1 MSKPLDLKRAGRYK
15 KPPQKRRRWG
25 RWRVMMKTTESSSKK
40 RQQKRLQ
47 ETRHEPKNER
57 HHKHPGSNLQRVT
70 KANCLIQCKTEYSTT
85 QTT

>member
-1 MSKPLDLKRAGRYK
+1 KSKPLDLKRAGRYK

-25 RWRVMMKTTESSSKK
+25 RWRVTMKTSESSSREAPTKEVTK
-40 RQQKRLQ
+40 
-47 ETRHEPKNER
+47 TRHEPKRER
-57 HHKHPGSNLQRVT
+57 HRKHPGSNSQRVT